1 MVFFFL
7 NSVYLGFPLVIIMGP
22 TRYGDDVFG
31 YVARPILKAIDIPVL
46 YVLDL
51 LRMEDKVIVFV

>member
-1 MVFFFL
+1 
-7 NSVYLGFPLVIIMGP
+7 MGP

-31 YVARPILKAIDIPVL
+31 YVARPILRAIDMPVL

-51 LRMEDKVIVFV
+51 LGIEGKVIVFV

>member
-1 MVFFFL
+1 
-7 NSVYLGFPLVIIMGP
+7 MGP